1 MLTTGGNM
9 EKPASLAILCHF
21 KIIIWMSNLGQQ
33 PIVEENE
40 IIMVLGVKCF
50 LYKFNVFRT

>member
-40 IIMVLGVKCF
+40 IITGSRGKMF
-50 LYKFNVFRT
+50 FI

>member
-40 IIMVLGVKCF
+40 IITGSMGKFF
-50 LYKFNVFRT
+50 LYKFSVFRT